1 MEPEAM
7 KRLAALAVAFA
18 VLGPCVSPGVAGE
31 EAALGVWDVVAST
44 PEGAMPSVMTVTKVD
59 GKLKAEVEL
68 NGAKREVS
76 EEAVDGDTLKLK
88 VLYEGVVYA
97 LECKITG
104 DAIDGT
110 WEGGGNSGTLKAK
123 RRP

>member
-1 MEPEAM
+1 M
-7 KRLAALAVAFA
+7 KRLAALAAALA
-18 VLGPCVSPGVAGE
+18 VLALVAPPVVADE
-31 EAALGVWDVVAST
+31 KAALGVWDVVAQT
-44 PEGAMPSVMTVTKVD
+44 PEGPMPSVMTVAKVD
-59 GKLKAEVEL
+59 GRLKAEVEL

-76 EEAVDGDTLKLK
+76 DEALEGDTLKLK
-88 VLYEGVVYA
+88 VLYEGVAYA
-97 LECKITG
+97 LACKIAG

>member
-1 MEPEAM
+1 M
-7 KRLAALAVAFA
+7 KRHAALAAALAFLAVVA
-18 VLGPCVSPGVAGE
+18 SPVVAGE
-31 EAALGVWDVVAST
+31 KDALGVWDVVAQT
-44 PEGAMPSVMTVTKVD
+44 PDGPMPSVMTVAKVA
-59 GKLKAEVEL
+59 GKLKAEVDL

-76 EEAVDGDTLKLK
+76 DEVVEGDTLKLK

-97 LECKITG
+97 LACKITG

>member
-1 MEPEAM
+1 M
-7 KRLAALAVAFA
+7 KRHAALAAALAVVAFVASPA
-18 VLGPCVSPGVAGE
+18 VASE
-31 EAALGVWDVVAST
+31 KAALGTWDVVAST
-44 PEGAMPSVMTVTKVD
+44 PDGPMPSVMTVAKVS
-59 GKLKAEVEL
+59 GKLKAEVDL

-76 EEAVDGDTLKLK
+76 DEAVEGDTLKLK

-97 LECKITG
+97 LACKITG

>member
-1 MEPEAM
+1 M
-7 KRLAALAVAFA
+7 KRLAALAVASA
-18 VLGPCVSPGVAGE
+18 VIALVVSPAVAGD

-44 PEGAMPSVMTVTKVD
+44 PEGQMPSVMTVAKVA
-59 GKLKAEVEL
+59 GKLKVEVDL

-76 EEAVDGDTLKLK
+76 DEVLEGDTLKLK
-88 VLYEGVVYA
+88 VLHEGVVYA
-97 LECKITG
+97 LACKITG

>member
-1 MEPEAM
+1 M
-7 KRLAALAVAFA
+7 KRHAAVAVAIA
-18 VLGPCVSPGVAGE
+18 VLALVASPVPAGE
-31 EAALGVWDVVAST
+31 KDALGVWDVVAQT
-44 PEGAMPSVMTVTKVD
+44 PDGPMPSVMTVAKVS
-59 GKLKAEVEL
+59 GKLKAEIDL

-76 EEAVDGDTLKLK
+76 EEALEKDTLKLK

-97 LECKITG
+97 LACTITG